1 MNVVSI
7 VSLFQRRGGREIN
20 FVPEKGRVIRENNGK
35 NEYCF
40 LQSGIHVTVC
50 CCCCCFFFSLFTNR
64 ILSSNKI
71 GIIPEQLFANLHSLL
86 TL

>member
-40 LQSGIHVTVC
+40 LQSGIHVSGF
-50 CCCCCFFFSLFTNR
+50 FFFSV
-64 ILSSNKI
+64 
-71 GIIPEQLFANLHSLL
+71 H
-86 TL
+86 